1 MSSFP
6 VGDAYQVE
14 EVEGEKTVHCA
25 KCHFR
30 FGPATFDPKLGCLM
44 NERTVE
50 DISTLNTS
58 QLSEEVVVREFCCP
72 ECGHLKAVD
81 VQKKGAPILVET
93 LL

>member
-1 MSSFP
+1 MSSIP
-6 VGDAYQVE
+6 IGDAYQVE
-14 EVEGEKTVHCA
+14 EVEGEKVVHCTR
-25 KCHFR
+25 CHFL
-30 FGPATFDPKLGCLM
+30 FGTATSDPKLGCLL

-50 DISTLNTS
+50 DLSSLNTS

-72 ECGHLKAVD
+72 KCGHLKAVD